1 MGGDAVG
8 THPSGRVALLNQ
20 GYPGETVEAVVTES
34 KPRLVRAKV
43 ISVRE
48 PIVDTEERCAVFGR
62 CGGCRFWGPSYKDE
76 LAWKSTAVLEGI
88 RRLDRNLVWPAPR
101 IEAAPRKNG
110 YRLRAKFHLMGRGQ
124 TGFLEQGSHQGVPST
139 QCAVL
144 MPALDEVRLLLG
156 GSAQG
161 LPHESMLHVE
171 WDDQRQAVA
180 ALVEVPY
187 KALDKAK
194 EWGAELAK
202 QFGSGERIS
211 TLKIQTLPDAK
222 GFAKIRERFIWGDG
236 MVGVHVPLTA
246 HTILV
251 WIPVGSFR
259 QGSRD
264 MSQKLRQEVATLAGA
279 MDARALDLYAGY
291 GNFSVVL
298 ASMGWEVDA
307 VEGSGPA
314 SDAGKLL
321 ASSLRQSGVA
331 QVRMFAQDLNE
342 GLPKPVMSRISEYR
356 LAVVDP
362 PRGGL
367 SRAIVSALS
376 ASEIRRIIYVSCDPA
391 AMARDAM
398 LLAKAGFGVH
408 AWTLFDTF
416 PRTAHMEAV
425 ALFTRTQPA

>member
-8 THPSGRVALLNQ
+8 THPSGRVALLSA
-20 GYPGETVEAVVTES
+20 GYPGEVVEAVVTES
-34 KPRLVRAKV
+34 RPRLVRAKV
-43 ISVRE
+43 VSVRE
-48 PIVDTEERCAVFGR
+48 ALPETEERCAVAGR
-62 CGGCRFWGPSYKDE
+62 CGGCRFWGPSYDQE
-76 LAWKSTAVLEGI
+76 LAWKTSSVVEGM
-88 RRLDRNLVWPAPR
+88 RRLDRAVVWPEPKV
-101 IEAAPRKNG
+101 EAAPRASG

-124 TGFLEQGSHQGVPST
+124 TGFLEHGSHQGVPST
-139 QCAVL
+139 RCAVL

-156 GSAQG
+156 AAAQG

-180 ALVEVPY
+180 ALVEVPF

-194 EWGAELAK
+194 EWGAALAR
-202 QFGSGERIS
+202 QHGAGERIS
-211 TLKIQTLPDAK
+211 TLKIRTLPDAK
-222 GFAKIRERFIWGDG
+222 GASKVRERLAWGDG
-236 MVGVHVPLTA
+236 MVGVHIQLPA

-264 MSQKLRQEVATLAGA
+264 MSPKLRQAVASLAGE

-298 ASMGWEVDA
+298 ASLGWEVDA
-307 VEGSGPA
+307 VEGDGPA
-314 SDAGKLL
+314 ADAGKAL

-331 QVRMFAQDLNE
+331 QVRMFAQDLQE
-342 GLPKPVMSRISEYR
+342 GLPKPLLSRIGEYR

-367 SRAIVSALS
+367 SKAMVAALS
-376 ASEIRRIIYVSCDPA
+376 SAPLGRLIYVSCDPA
-391 AMARDAM
+391 SLARDVS
-398 LLAKAGFGVH
+398 LLAKAGYSVH
-408 AWTLFDTF
+408 SWTLFDTF
-416 PRTAHMEAV
+416 PRTPHMEAV
-425 ALFTRTQPA
+425 ALLTRSKPA